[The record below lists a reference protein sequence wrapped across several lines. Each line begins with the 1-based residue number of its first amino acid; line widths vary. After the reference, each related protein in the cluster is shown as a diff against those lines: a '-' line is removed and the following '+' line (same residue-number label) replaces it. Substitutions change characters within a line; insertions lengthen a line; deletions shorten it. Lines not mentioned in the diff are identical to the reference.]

1 MAFPTGWLRRCKLH
15 IPAAAVT
22 ADSTDYP
29 WLFTWYNLHY
39 EIFDA
44 DGLYHALE
52 GGGDIRFTSD
62 AAGTT
67 RLSIEVV
74 QFHIDNDPNNGKAEI
89 WVKVPFISASSGAD
103 VYIWYGKSGETQ
115 PARDATYG
123 SEDVWSSIYRA
134 VYHFN
139 EDPSTT
145 NLNDSTSYEHH
156 ATRGGGFASGD
167 LVDGTYGKAVAPD
180 GATGECYSVADNANL
195 EPASVSLE
203 AVIKWTNQD
212 TDYAKIVHKGTGASS
227 PYGAYCLQHEGTVGN
242 GNQNLTMQIGRSD
255 GTRKSSTGNILSINT
270 WYHVLGT
277 CDAARYTAIYTEG
290 ASRDSDDHGSGSLLY
305 DTNGLGIFRTGDD
318 TTDGDWIGTI
328 EELRIMSSARSSNYA
343 YASYYTQRQL
353 SNSASPDTPMLFTQ
367 YINANGIGSAE
378 AWGAPTITVAQTTIH
393 PNPIVSGEAW
403 GSPSL
408 TPGNVN
414 VAPNSIASSEAWGS
428 PYILTG
434 AIHVYPTGI
443 PSSEAWGTPTVSY
456 NVFLNPNSI
465 LSSEA
470 WGSPSL
476 VMQIRPRTIYSSEAW
491 GQPIITIVPPQFI
504 QPYSIMS
511 GLIFGYPTIVPAT
524 VRIYPN
530 SILSGE
536 AWGSPSLGK
545 ELRPHSILSSEVWGQ
560 PSILRGSVSVNPLS
574 IDSAEAW
581 GNLTVSV
588 GTTIISPA
596 GIASSEMWG
605 MPTIHPETV
614 YVSPNS
620 IESSEQWGSP
630 TVVPGTAYISPL
642 GIAGAGAWGIPSLS
656 TGPVNVQVNSILS
669 SESWGMPYVT
679 VSGVQISPF
688 SIESS
693 EAFGSPTIIVSSV
706 NIAPHSI
713 ISDEQWGIP
722 TVVPGGVV
730 ITPTGIAS
738 EESWGSVN
746 ISQQIRIDSIISDE
760 QWGTPSI
767 SVGPVDITPHGI
779 VSGEMWGLPIVRNVL
794 IIELEGYGI
803 TSTEAWGLPYV
814 IVVARNEF
822 QTLMETD
829 LEEGFFNTSEFAET
843 SLYIHKDGYQF
854 PLVVI
859 FDNESLEVDSA
870 TNTPVLS
877 KDPVCQCQ
885 TSKFVREYKK
895 GDLMIVR
902 GVRYQVVTNEPDG
915 TGVSIIQLH
924 HERTV

>member
-29 WLFTWYNLHY
+29 WLFTWWNLHY

-74 QFHIDNDPNNGKAEI
+74 RFHIDNDPNNGKAEI
-89 WVKVPFISASSGAD
+89 WVKVPFISASTGAD

-123 SEDVWSSIYRA
+123 SEDVWSSLYRA

-145 NLNDSTSYEHH
+145 DLNDSTSYELH
-156 ATRGGGFASGD
+156 AARGGGFASGD

-180 GATGECYSVADNANL
+180 GATGEGYTVADNANL
-195 EPASVSLE
+195 EPVSVSLE
-203 AVIKWTNQD
+203 LVIQWPNQNV
-212 TDYAKIVHKGTGASS
+212 DYAKIAHKGYGPTS
-227 PYGAYCLQHEGTVGN
+227 PYGSYCIQHEGTVGN
-242 GNQNLTMQIGRSD
+242 GNTSLSVQFGRND
-255 GTRKSSTGNILSINT
+255 GTRKSTATGLSINT

-277 CDAARYTAIYTEG
+277 IDSARFSTIYTEG
-290 ASRDSDDHGSGSLLY
+290 ASRDSDDHGSGTIQY
-305 DTNGLGIFRTGDD
+305 DAYGLGLFRTGND
-318 TTDGDWIGTI
+318 TIGGDWIGII
-328 EELRIMSSARSSNYA
+328 EELRIMSSARSANYA

-353 SNSASPDTPMLFTQ
+353 SNSASYESPMTFTQ
-367 YINANGIGSAE
+367 YITPNGIGGAE
-378 AWGAPTITVAQTTIH
+378 AWGAPVITVAQITVH
-393 PNPIVSGEAW
+393 PNSITSGEAW
-403 GSPSL
+403 GSPTL

-414 VAPNSIASSEAWGS
+414 VAPNSIESSEAWGS

-434 AIHVYPTGI
+434 AIVVYPNGI
-443 PSSEAWGTPTVSY
+443 PSSEVWGNPSLMY
-456 NVFLNPNSI
+456 NVFVNPNSI
-465 LSSEA
+465 PSGES

-476 VMQIRPRTIYSSEAW
+476 SMQIRPRTIYSSEAW

-524 VRIYPN
+524 AYILPN

-536 AWGSPSLGK
+536 AWGTPTLGK
-545 ELRPHSILSSEVWGQ
+545 ELRANSIPSS
-560 PSILRGSVSVNPLS
+560 
-574 IDSAEAW
+574 EAW
-581 GNLTVSV
+581 GLPEIKPGVVHISANSIPSAEQWGNPTVSV
-588 GTTIISPA
+588 GSIIISPA
-596 GIASSEMWG
+596 GIASSEVWG
-605 MPTIHPETV
+605 IPTIHPETA

-620 IESSEQWGSP
+620 IESNEQWGSP
-630 TVVPGTAYISPL
+630 SVIPGTAFVNPI
-642 GIAGAGAWGIPSLS
+642 GIVSEGAWGIPSIS
-656 TGPVNVQVNSILS
+656 VGPISVQVNSILS
-669 SESWGMPYVT
+669 SEQWGSPYVT

-688 SIESS
+688 SIVSG
-693 EAFGSPTIIVSSV
+693 EAFGTPTIVVSSV
-706 NIAPHSI
+706 NISPHSI
-713 ISDEQWGIP
+713 DSGEQWGVP
-722 TVVPGGVV
+722 TVVSGGVV
-730 ITPTGIAS
+730 IAPTGIVS
-738 EESWGSVN
+738 QESWGSVN
-746 ISQQIRIDSIISDE
+746 ISQQIRVDAIISE
-760 QWGTPSI
+760 EGWGSPSI
-767 SVGPVDITPHGI
+767 SVGPVDIQPRSILT
-779 VSGEMWGLPIVRNVL
+779 SEAWGSPIVRNVL
-794 IIELEGYGI
+794 IITLEGYGI
-803 TSTEAWGLPYV
+803 QSSELWGLPF
-814 IVVARNEF
+814 IVVVQKNEF
-822 QTLMETD
+822 QLLMETD
-829 LEEGFFNTSEFAET
+829 LEEGFFNTTEFAET

-859 FDNESLEVDSA
+859 FDNESVEVDAA

-885 TSKFVREYKK
+885 SSDFVREYKK
-895 GDLMIVR
+895 GDLMVVR
-902 GVRYQVVTNEPDG
+902 GVRYQVVSNEPDG